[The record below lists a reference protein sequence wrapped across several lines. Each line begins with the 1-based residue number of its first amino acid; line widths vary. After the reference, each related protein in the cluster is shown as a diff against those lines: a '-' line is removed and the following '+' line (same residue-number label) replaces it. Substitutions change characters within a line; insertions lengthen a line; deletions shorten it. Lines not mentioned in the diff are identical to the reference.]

1 MAINVASQSEI
12 AGKPAAS
19 SGVQTAF
26 IAAWFFCLPFYFMQ
40 YAVRS
45 APSVVL
51 PELTTAFGRTTLGVS
66 SVLGLYDYTYSTFT
80 IVAGA
85 SLGRWGP
92 KYTSPVGV
100 VVPHP
105 ICSVS
110 GLASAPGPR

>member
-1 MAINVASQSEI
+1 MLRRSPRSPVSQ
-12 AGKPAAS
+12 AAS

-66 SVLGLYDYTYSTFT
+66 SVLGPYDYTYSTFT

-110 GLASAPGPR
+110 CLASAPGPR

>member
-1 MAINVASQSEI
+1 MLRRSPRSPVSQ
-12 AGKPAAS
+12 APS

-51 PELTTAFGRTTLGVS
+51 PELTTAFGRTTLG
-66 SVLGLYDYTYSTFT
+66 VLGLYDYTYSTFT

>member
-19 SGVQTAF
+19 IGVQTAF

-80 IVAGA
+80 SVAGA

-92 KYTSPVGV
+92 KYTSTVGV

-110 GLASAPGPR
+110 RLASAPGPR